1 MSYKHQ
7 FENLVQQVRCQ
18 PDPIIKSV
26 RKPLQI
32 PSVAVG
38 HDSVAF
44 DLTWLKWQAV
54 CSLIFHWFRIS
65 KFCKIFENSKIKNL
79 IFGNIL
85 DRLVEWLLM
94 SFKLEGEFKSFFFQF
109 WTICFMQI
117 ACNWESSE
125 VSWSHE
131 DSRIFLFL
139 HVFTNSRIFVT
150 W

>member
-32 PSVAVG
+32 PSEIVAVG

-94 SFKLEGEFKSFFFQF
+94 SFKLEGEFKSFFSILDNLFHANR
-109 WTICFMQI
+109 MQLRI
-117 ACNWESSE
+117 IWSLLES
-125 VSWSHE
+125 
-131 DSRIFLFL
+131 RAF
-139 HVFTNSRIFVT
+139 
-150 W
+150 